1 MNRAK
6 QPPVSRTSVASAFA
20 RAERDPGPSAR
31 IAKRNIV
38 CFASAALGPGSRSRR
53 GVVSEWAEPGARSAG
68 TREISRRACLSL
80 LAAAAAWPL
89 AAHAQQSDRMRRIGV
104 LLGVPRENVEFKS
117 ALATFVQVLQQS
129 GWVEGRNARFET
141 RWAAGNPDDIRKY
154 VAELIALAPD
164 VIVVLGSASVGPLLQ
179 ATRTVPVVFTLVPDP
194 VGAGYVDSLGRP
206 GRNATG
212 FTNFEYGMSGK
223 WLELLKEIA
232 PNVKRVAV
240 LRDAALAAGTG
251 QFGAIQA
258 VAPSL
263 GVEVSPINVTDAA
276 EIERGLGSF
285 AQSPNGGFI
294 VTQSGLALFNR
305 DLIIALAA
313 RHKLPAIYI
322 NRIWTAAG
330 GLLAYGAEPTDQL
343 RRAAGYVD
351 RILKGEKP
359 AELPVQAPTKYELVI
374 NLKTAKAL
382 GLDVPA
388 TLLAR
393 ADEVIE

>member
-1 MNRAK
+1 V
-6 QPPVSRTSVASAFA
+6 QSRGV
-20 RAERDPGPSAR
+20 G
-31 IAKRNIV
+31 
-38 CFASAALGPGSRSRR
+38 RR
-53 GVVSEWAEPGARSAG
+53 GF
-68 TREISRRACLSL
+68 ISL
-80 LAAAAAWPL
+80 LAAAAVWPR

-117 ALATFVQVLQQS
+117 ALATFVQVLQRS

-351 RILKGEKP
+351 RILRGEKP
-359 AELPVQAPTKYELVI
+359 AELPVQAPTKFELVI

-382 GLDVPA
+382 GLTIPQPVM
-388 TLLAR
+388 LR
-393 ADEVIE
+393 ADEVIQ